1 MSMADLLA
9 KQESKNIAIT
19 RGQEVEGTVVAILT
33 SEIILDLGTKA
44 EGVLQKKDL
53 QTEALEK
60 LKVGDKLK
68 AIVIYTENDSGQTV
82 LSLCK
87 GAGGKPGRYSD
98 DWQKYIDAK
107 ESGEVFTA
115 KGLEVNKG
123 GLIVEIG
130 KMRGFLPTSQV
141 SLSKAD
147 NLDELIDQ
155 NIQVTVIE
163 ADPKQNRLILS
174 QQTQVTEEVKDK
186 LSSLKAGDEVK
197 GKVAAVLPFGIFVS
211 LEGGVEGLVHISEL
225 SWEKVEEPG
234 SLFKVGD
241 EVSAK
246 VISTDHATG
255 RVNLSVKQLSKDP
268 FSEKIKDLQPNDVI
282 KGEVTKISSMGVFVN
297 LEAGVEGLV
306 AASLVDSE
314 YKIGESAQFL
324 IDSIDNQ
331 KRRVNLAPFVTSTKG
346 MIYK

>member
-1 MSMADLLA
+1 MADLLA
-9 KQESKNIAIT
+9 KQDSKQLAVT
-19 RGQEVEGTVVAILT
+19 RGQEIEGTVVAILT

-53 QTEALEK
+53 QDAALEK
-60 LKVGDKLK
+60 LKVGDKLT
-68 AIVIYTENDSGQTV
+68 AIVIYAENDSGQTV
-82 LSLCK
+82 LSLSK
-87 GAGGKPGRYSD
+87 GAGGKSGQYSN
-98 DWQKYIDAK
+98 DWQRFIDAK
-107 ESGEVFTA
+107 DSGEIFTA

-123 GLIVEIG
+123 GLIVEIA
-130 KMRGFLPTSQV
+130 KMRGFLPSSQV

-147 NLDELIDQ
+147 NLDELIGQ
-155 NIQVTVIE
+155 NITVKVIE

-186 LSSLKAGDEVK
+186 ISSLKAGDEVS

-225 SWEKVEEPG
+225 SWEKVDEPG
-234 SLFKVGD
+234 TLFKVGD

-246 VISTDHATG
+246 VISTDQATG

-268 FSEKIKDLQPNDVI
+268 FSEKVEKLQPNDVI
-282 KGEVTKISSMGVFVN
+282 KGEVTKVSSMGVFVI
-297 LEAGVEGLV
+297 LEGGAEGLV

-314 YKIGESAQFL
+314 YKVGESAQFL
-324 IDSIDNQ
+324 IDSIDTQ
-331 KRRVNLAPFVTSTKG
+331 KRRVNLAPFVTTTKG
-346 MIYK
+346 LIYK

>member
-1 MSMADLLA
+1 MADLLA
-9 KQESKNIAIT
+9 KQDTKQLAVT

-53 QTEALEK
+53 QDEALEK

-68 AIVIYTENDSGQTV
+68 AIVIYAENDSGQTV
-82 LSLCK
+82 LSLSK
-87 GAGGKPGRYSD
+87 GSGGKPGQYSN
-98 DWQKYIDAK
+98 DWQRFIDAK
-107 ESGEVFTA
+107 DAGEVFTA

-123 GLIVEIG
+123 GLIVEIAR
-130 KMRGFLPTSQV
+130 MRGFLPSSQV

-147 NLDELIDQ
+147 NLDELIGQ
-155 NIQVTVIE
+155 NISVKVIE

-234 SLFKVGD
+234 TLFKVGD

-246 VISTDHATG
+246 VISTDQATG

-268 FSEKIKDLQPNDVI
+268 FSEKVEKLQPNDVV
-282 KGEVTKISSMGVFVN
+282 KGEITKVSSMGVFVT
-297 LEAGVEGLV
+297 LEGGAEGLV
-306 AASLVDSE
+306 AASLIDSE
-314 YKIGESAQFL
+314 YKVGESAQFL
-324 IDSIDNQ
+324 IDSIDTQ
-331 KRRVNLAPFVTSTKG
+331 KRRVNLAPFVTTTKG
-346 MIYK
+346 LIYK